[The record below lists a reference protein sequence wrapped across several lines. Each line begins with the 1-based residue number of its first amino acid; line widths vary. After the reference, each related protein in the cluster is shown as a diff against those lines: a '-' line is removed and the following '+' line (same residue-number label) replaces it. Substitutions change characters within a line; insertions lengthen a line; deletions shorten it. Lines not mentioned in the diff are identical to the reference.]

1 MRLPWIS
8 LVVLLWGGVALA
20 QATEVVV
27 EGLGANRRV
36 AIDDALRRGVEQVL
50 GTYVRSEQFLQVVS
64 RTTQVTDQ
72 ASRQRIVNDVVE
84 VFRDRVRGQASG
96 FARLIEVQR
105 EESRAGQVRVVALV
119 AVSEPGLL
127 QEFRSHL
134 LRRGD
139 PRVTVLIP
147 EFVLP
152 VRVPDPAVETEIN
165 RSLAS
170 SGFRVVASRISSQ
183 TASLAQIG
191 SLVGTRGAQDLLG
204 DILVTGEAFA
214 ERISP
219 QPPELRA
226 AGYLGYSA
234 RIEVRIVDVASGQVV
249 FSAAYTGGGVGL
261 GENVAAKTAL
271 QNTAQRALDGISLE
285 LMRWMVGG
293 SQAVA
298 RVFPLELRG
307 LPNFRVASEAAE
319 RIRDLSDVESVTARS
334 FSASVALLEVAFVGR
349 PDELALELE
358 SLGWRVLELD
368 GSRLVVQWEA
378 P

>member
-1 MRLPWIS
+1 MRLLWIS
-8 LVVLLWGGVALA
+8 LTVLLGSLVLA

-27 EGLGANRRV
+27 EGVGVNRRA
-36 AIDDALRRGVEQVL
+36 AIDDALRVGVEQVL
-50 GTYVRSEQFLQVVS
+50 GTYVRSEQFSQVVS
-64 RTTQVTDQ
+64 RTAQVTDS
-72 ASRQRIVNDVVE
+72 AGKQRLVNDVVE
-84 VFRDRVRGQASG
+84 VFRDRIRGQASG

-105 EESRAGQVRVVALV
+105 EENRAGQVRVVALV

-127 QEFRSHL
+127 QEFRSLL

-139 PRVTVLIP
+139 PRVTVLVP

-152 VRVPDPAVETEIN
+152 VRPPDPAVETELN

-170 SGFRVVASRISSQ
+170 SGFRVVASRVSSQ
-183 TASLAQIG
+183 TATLAQIG
-191 SLVGTRGAQDLLG
+191 SLVATRGAQELLG

-226 AGYLGYSA
+226 AGYLGYAA
-234 RIEVRIVDVASGQVV
+234 RFEVRIVDVASGQIV

-307 LPNFRVASEAAE
+307 LPNFRSASEAAE
-319 RIRDLSDVESVTARS
+319 RLRDLRAVESVTSRS
-334 FSASVALLEVAFVGR
+334 FLAGVAQLEVAFVGR
-349 PDELALELE
+349 PDELAQELE
-358 SLGWRVLELD
+358 DLGWTVLELD
-368 GSRLVVQWEA
+368 GGRLVARWEA